1 MNGTLYGVGVGPGD
15 PRLMTYL
22 AVNTIKNCPVIAVP
36 ADGKEKAVAYKIAS
50 GIVDGIDE
58 KECLNL
64 STPMTKDKAVL
75 DAAYQAAAE
84 AIIEKLKEGKDVACL
99 TLGDPTIYST
109 YIYIHRLVK
118 AQGYATQIINGIP
131 SFCAVS
137 AKLGDSLVDRSEQL
151 HIIPSTYDIEDGLKL
166 PGTKV
171 LMKAASKMRLV
182 KETLQRNELKGSMIE
197 NCGMPEEHIYHGV
210 DEIPDQ
216 ASYYSIIVVKEDH
229 HD

>member
-1 MNGTLYGVGVGPGD
+1 MKGTLYGVGVGPGD

-22 AVNTIKNCPVIAVP
+22 AVDTIKRCPVIAVP
-36 ADGKEKAVAYKIAS
+36 ADGKGKAVAYKIAS
-50 GIVDGIDE
+50 GIVEDIDA

-75 DAAYQAAAE
+75 NAAYQAAADT
-84 AIIEKLKEGKDVACL
+84 IIEQLEQGKDVACL

-118 AQGYATQIINGIP
+118 AKGYATEIINGIP

-151 HIIPSTYDIEDGLKL
+151 HVIPSTYDIEDGLKL

-171 LMKAASKMRLV
+171 LMKAASKMPIV
-182 KETLQRNELKGSMIE
+182 KETLKRNNLKGAMIE

-216 ASYYSIIVVKEDH
+216 ASYYSIIVVKEEH

>member
-22 AVNTIKNCPVIAVP
+22 AVDTIKNCPVIAVP

-84 AIIEKLKEGKDVACL
+84 AIIENLKEGKDVACL

-137 AKLGDSLVDRSEQL
+137 AKLGDSQEDRSEQL
-151 HIIPSTYDIEDGLKL
+151 HLIPSPYQSD
-166 PGTKV
+166 
-171 LMKAASKMRLV
+171 LMKAASKMHLV
-182 KETLQRNELKGSMIE
+182 KETLQRNELKGAMIE

>member
-22 AVNTIKNCPVIAVP
+22 AVDTIKNCPVIAVP

-50 GIVDGIDE
+50 GIVKELDT
-58 KECLNL
+58 KECIDLT
-64 STPMTKDKAVL
+64 TPMTKDKAIL
-75 DAAYQAAAE
+75 NAAYEAAA
-84 AIIEKLKEGKDVACL
+84 ARIIEKLKEGKDVACL

-118 AQGYATQIINGIP
+118 AQGYKTQIINGIP

-137 AKLGDSLVDRSEQL
+137 AKLEDSLADRSEQL
-151 HIIPSTYDIEDGLKL
+151 HIVPSTYGIEEALNL

-171 LMKAASKMRLV
+171 LMKAASKMPVV
-182 KETLQRNELKGSMIE
+182 KETLKQRGAKCAMVE
-197 NCGMPEEHIYHGV
+197 NCGMPNEHSYHCA

-216 ASYYSIIVVKEDH
+216 ASYYSIIVVKEEQ

>member
-1 MNGTLYGVGVGPGD
+1 MKGTLYGIGVGTGD

-22 AVNTIKNCPVIAVP
+22 AVDTIKRCPVIAVP
-36 ADGKEKAVAYKIAS
+36 ADGKGKAVAYKIAS
-50 GIVDGIDE
+50 GIVEDLDA

-64 STPMTKDKAVL
+64 STPMTKDKAIL
-75 DAAYQAAAE
+75 DAAYQTAADT
-84 AIIEKLKEGKDVACL
+84 IIEQLEQGKDVACL

-118 AQGYATQIINGIP
+118 AKGYGTEIVNGIP

-151 HIIPSTYDIEDGLKL
+151 HVIPSTYDIEDGLKL

-171 LMKAASKMRLV
+171 LMKAASKMPIV
-182 KETLQRNELKGSMIE
+182 KETLKRNDLKGAMIE

>member
-1 MNGTLYGVGVGPGD
+1 MKGTLYGVGVGPGD

-22 AVNTIKNCPVIAVP
+22 AVDTIKRCPVIAVP
-36 ADGKEKAVAYKIAS
+36 ADGKGKAVAYKIAS
-50 GIVDGIDE
+50 GIVEDIDA

-64 STPMTKDKAVL
+64 STPMTKDKTVL
-75 DAAYQAAAE
+75 NAAYETAANT
-84 AIIEKLKEGKDVACL
+84 IIEQLEQGKDVACL

-118 AQGYATQIINGIP
+118 AKGYATEIVNGIP

-151 HIIPSTYDIEDGLKL
+151 HVIPSTYDIEDGLKL

-171 LMKAASKMRLV
+171 LMKAASKMPIV
-182 KETLQRNELKGSMIE
+182 KETLKRNNLKGAMIE

-216 ASYYSIIVVKEDH
+216 ASYYSIIVVKEEH